1 MLNDMMEV
9 ITDGE
14 TNAPAAAAMGEVR
27 LGDGLAGL
35 EGLAAGSVDAVVTDP
50 PYNLLENH
58 KWDCAIDADRLF
70 AAARRALKPPGGM
83 VLFGRGLTL
92 YEWVIKACR
101 GYGFTFKE
109 EVVWCKPYGVSPLLP
124 LNRSHELA
132 VVLGREEFRT
142 RRVMVDPV
150 ESARY
155 DAAKLESRV
164 EEMHR
169 LAREDGRLEVLAR
182 LADAARAAA
191 AQGRALSFGEK
202 AAVAGV
208 QLHNRKQGFKVIKKE
223 SIREILPDSISK
235 CGYIAYGA
243 NMTSVLTVGK
253 RFDKHFAPT
262 AKPVYLLRCLARACS
277 DPGGLIVDP
286 FAGGGSTVV
295 AAVKEGRRGLG
306 FELNPMQRAVA
317 AGRVANAVA
326 GRCECGEVGQRRTC
340 PACLAV
346 ARTVFGAD
354 LAQKIKVREFDAATA
369 VESANGKKA

>member
-1 MLNDMMEV
+1 M
-9 ITDGE
+9 
-14 TNAPAAAAMGEVR
+14 R

-50 PYNLLENH
+50 PYHLLATH

-70 AAARRALKPPGGM
+70 AAAARALKPTGGM

-92 YEWVIKACR
+92 YEWVLKACR

-109 EVVWCKPYGVSPLLP
+109 EVVWCKPKGTSPLLP

-132 VVLGREEFRT
+132 VVLGREGFRV

-150 ESARY
+150 ESVRY
-155 DAAKLESRV
+155 DLAKLERRM

-169 LAREDGRLEVLAR
+169 LACEDGRLEVLVR
-182 LADAARAAA
+182 PND
-191 AQGRALSFGEK
+191 
-202 AAVAGV
+202 
-208 QLHNRKQGFKVIKKE
+208 RKHGFAINPKDV
-223 SIREILPDSISK
+223 REILPRRISRCVSFA
-235 CGYIAYGA
+235 CGAP
-243 NMTSVLTVGK
+243 MPSVLTV
-253 RFDKHFAPT
+253 DKQLDRNFAPT

-306 FELNPMQRAVA
+306 FEINPMQRAVA

-354 LAQKIKVREFDAATA
+354 LARRVEIKGFDAVAA
-369 VESANGKKA
+369 LESGNSKKA